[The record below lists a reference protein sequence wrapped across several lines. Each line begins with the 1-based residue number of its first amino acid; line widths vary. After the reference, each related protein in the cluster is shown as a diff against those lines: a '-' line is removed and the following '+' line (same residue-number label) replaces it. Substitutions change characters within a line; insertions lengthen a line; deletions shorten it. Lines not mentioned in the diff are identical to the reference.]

1 MFGLGRNK
9 SKVAEATFACEP
21 DGEDVIVRL
30 NAKGQAVPVA
40 DWPRLKPAC
49 ANPLAELE
57 AIAAEER
64 LTEDGRPL
72 ISFADASVRLAPLLV
87 AELGFAAAQTLGLP
101 PPTALALDLRSDGRI
116 DEDSFRVSARWV
128 RPGGAPVRAEMKGAL
143 LETAD
148 GRRRVP
154 EPLWSLWRAA
164 GALAEPLEK
173 AARFKALA
181 ELRMAWPEQA
191 RAPVESD
198 LVLRDLRVHYA
209 SALSLKLRSLTPDHT
224 DFDPVLF
231 GAHDIAEADAE
242 GRDLDEEHDS
252 VLTPAAQ
259 KLFAEDRF
267 RRESQARPVYVL
279 RDGEYVF
286 VDPALRPV
294 LNQVRRLQ
302 AAPETERR
310 AFILNPRKTLR
321 DRLGDAADAV
331 EVDSLFVETEQFS
344 TRVAGVDVWRAPVL
358 PWLTASTK
366 NRWLPERF
374 GLRIGETYAEVA
386 PEDVGKLIERVETAE
401 AEGRPV
407 AEVGDLLK
415 SAEGPPPQAIPVTPR
430 ALEAVRALAPF
441 QHSPTEEPPPAG
453 MEEAEAIWRG
463 PGKLFL
469 VVRENFEEVQFTA
482 ADLDDAVAPVEA
494 RAVTPPQRLRTT
506 LKSHQLEGLTWLARA
521 ASVGMPGVLLA
532 DDMGLG
538 KTLQAVTF
546 MAWLQDQAEAGQRA
560 RAPML
565 IVAPTGLLGTW
576 REEIGKHLNEP
587 QLGRLVL
594 AFGAGLR
601 ELREEDRFSAKD
613 IDTGR
618 AALPAEAWHEAGVVL
633 TTYETLRDYHFSFA
647 RTRFGVV
654 VFDEIQKLK
663 NPTSQMTRAA
673 KTLNAAFT
681 LGMTGTPVEN
691 RLQDLW
697 SIMDVVAPGLLGAS
711 RDFERRHPADDPGAL
726 ATLKA
731 RLMDGDERR
740 PGWMLR
746 RLKAD
751 ALDGLPR
758 KHLHPFRTDMPPVQ
772 ANAYRD
778 LVARASAAS
787 TAGLLGK
794 GGMLQT
800 LAALRGVSLH
810 PTDPRQAPEDLDAYA
825 ADSARLS
832 RALDLLKEI
841 AGKAEKALIFLE
853 DLAMQERLAALIQAR
868 FRLPRPPMRISGAVP
883 GPRRQAMVTAFQTAP
898 PGFDVMILSP
908 KAGGVGLTLTA
919 ANHVIHLS
927 RWWNPAVEDQATDRV
942 FRIGQ
947 KRDVHVHFPMAV
959 HPDPNIRETSFDLRL
974 DALIQR
980 KRALTR
986 DLFLPPEPGDQELA
1000 DLFRDVAGATPSELR
1015 PAETAEAEPAPTS
1028 LSAPDIAASG
1038 AVPEERSSASSTRP
1052 ILSLPGARPEP
1063 TYRRWRADAGAT
1075 RPHAEVVALF
1085 RGRDIDEVVIR
1096 DPYALGHPETRSAQV
1111 RFLTELAREVR
1122 SLGGVELEYAP
1133 EIEGD
1138 LAEGAA
1144 RRDFGDRYARAFAAS
1159 APRLALTRRSKRSR
1173 DDDFHDRSVE
1183 LYVRAAGGALRKH
1196 EIMIGR
1202 GLEALYNARFQCNVV
1217 YLPPSGP

>member
-1 MFGLGRNK
+1 MFGLGKNK

-21 DGEDVIVRL
+21 DGKDLVVRL
-30 NAKGQAVPVA
+30 TTKGQTVPVA
-40 DWPRLKPAC
+40 DWPRLRPAC
-49 ANPLAELE
+49 ANALAELE

-72 ISFADASVRLAPLLV
+72 ISFADGSVRLAPPLV
-87 AELGFAAAQTLGLP
+87 AELGFAAAQALGLP

-191 RAPVESD
+191 GAPVESD
-198 LVLRDLRVHYA
+198 LMLRDLRVHYA

-231 GAHDIAEADAE
+231 GAHDIAEADGE

-267 RRESQARPVYVL
+267 RREQEARPVYVL

-321 DRLGDAADAV
+321 DRLGNAAEAV
-331 EVDSLFVETEQFS
+331 DVDSLFVETEQFS

-358 PWLTASTK
+358 PWLTLSTK

-374 GLRIGETYAEVA
+374 GVRIGETYAEVT

-415 SAEGPPPQAIPVTPR
+415 PAGGQSEPPPQAIPVTPQ

-441 QHSPTEEPPPAG
+441 KHSPTEESPPAG

-469 VVRENFEEVQFTA
+469 VVRENFEEVEFTA
-482 ADLDDAVAPVEA
+482 AELNGAGAPVEA
-494 RAVTPPQRLRTT
+494 PPVKPPQRLRTT

-521 ASVGMPGVLLA
+521 ASAGMPGVLLA

-560 RAPML
+560 REPML
-565 IVAPTGLLGTW
+565 VVAPTGLLGTW

-618 AALPAEAWHEAGVVL
+618 AALRAEAWQEAGVVL

-647 RTRFGVV
+647 RTRFGLV

-673 KTLNAAFT
+673 KTLNTAFT

-711 RDFERRHPADDPGAL
+711 RDFERRHPADAPEAL
-726 ATLKA
+726 AALKA
-731 RLMDGDERR
+731 RIMDGDERR

-758 KHLHPFRTDMPPVQ
+758 KYLHPFRTDMPPAQ

-787 TAGLLGK
+787 AAGLLGK

-825 ADSARLS
+825 AESARLS

-841 AGKAEKALIFLE
+841 AGKGEKALIFLE

-868 FRLPRPPMRISGAVP
+868 FRLSRPPMRISGAVP
-883 GPRRQAMVTAFQTAP
+883 GPKRQAMVTAFQTAP
-898 PGFDVMILSP
+898 AGFDVMILSP
-908 KAGGVGLTLTA
+908 KAGGVGLTITA

-1000 DLFRDVAGATPSELR
+1000 DLFRDVAGGAEADASAEQSTSDVPVADEQTPAPAKDEP
-1015 PAETAEAEPAPTS
+1015 PAEAKP
-1028 LSAPDIAASG
+1028 G
-1038 AVPEERSSASSTRP
+1038 RRV
-1052 ILSLPGARPEP
+1052 LSLPGGREEAVPRRWGAAAGAARPN
-1063 TYRRWRADAGAT
+1063 
-1075 RPHAEVVALF
+1075 AEVVALF
-1085 RGRDIDEVVIR
+1085 QGRDIDRVVIR
-1096 DPYALGHPETRSAQV
+1096 DPYALAHREARAAQV
-1111 RFLTELAREVR
+1111 RFLSQLAAEAR
-1122 SLGGVELEYAP
+1122 SLGVVELEYAP
-1133 EIEGD
+1133 EAEGD
-1138 LAEGAA
+1138 LDDGAA
-1144 RRDFGDRYARAFAAS
+1144 RRDLGDRYARAFTS
-1159 APRLALTRRSKRSR
+1159 NAPRLALTRRSKRSR

-1183 LYVRAAGGALRKH
+1183 LYVRGAGGAIRTH
-1196 EIMIGR
+1196 ELMIGR
-1202 GLEALYNARFQCNVV
+1202 GLEALYNERFQCNVV
-1217 YLPPSGP
+1217 YLPPAER